1 MVVGKRGV
9 PKIQRVRMKDAASKE
24 RKREQSKE
32 ASARKATE
40 LDRHVQEAY
49 REIEK
54 EDLKKEKADA
64 AEPSD
69 K

>member
-1 MVVGKRGV
+1 
-9 PKIQRVRMKDAASKE
+9 MKDAASKE
-24 RKREQSKE
+24 RKREQSKD